1 MKNEKELADLKEQLS
16 AQFKPLYTVTVPL
29 NDDETEFAT
38 IYLKKFDRNTL
49 AVVQKLSNGPDPLKA
64 VETFM
69 KNCYVGGDDIKLI
82 TENLDALLSCNSI
95 LGQLLTVKQCEL
107 KKNQLPIEKFF
118 QKKKISLT
126 NKMLFLDF
134 I

>member
-107 KKNQLPIEKFF
+107 KKN
-118 QKKKISLT
+118 
-126 NKMLFLDF
+126 
-134 I
+134 